1 MIHWPVAFYP
11 VLNELDRNV
20 RGYQS
25 EDIDD
30 SSKGNNIDPSV
41 SIHETWEGMEA
52 LVEKGLVRYIGVS
65 NFPVSLLHELMSKSK
80 IQPVVNQVELHPYLQ
95 QPKLLDFCE
104 KKGVALQAYSPLGTP
119 GYKEQGEPSILDD
132 PVLGDIALKYD
143 INVAQLCILWALQR
157 GTSVVAKSVSV
168 NHQREN
174 LQACKKTLL

>member
-1 MIHWPVAFYP
+1 M
-11 VLNELDRNV
+11 LNELDRNV

-104 KKGVALQAYSPLGTP
+104 KKGVALQAYSP
-119 GYKEQGEPSILDD
+119 
-132 PVLGDIALKYD
+132 
-143 INVAQLCILWALQR
+143 
-157 GTSVVAKSVSV
+157 
-168 NHQREN
+168 
-174 LQACKKTLL
+174 